1 MSLNNPNQVA
11 LCTESYEL
19 RATRSFWVPIPRL
32 TGRACKPKASPSSY
46 PCIVMTRPHLSKIFQ
61 TQSFHLA
68 TEWFFRLVLSFA
80 FLSAVADRF
89 GLWGGPGAPEVKKR
103 LLSTVRVEEL
113 TETP

>member
-1 MSLNNPNQVA
+1 MV
-11 LCTESYEL
+11 
-19 RATRSFWVPIPRL
+19 
-32 TGRACKPKASPSSY
+32 
-46 PCIVMTRPHLSKIFQ
+46 
-61 TQSFHLA
+61 
-68 TEWFFRLVLSFA
+68 FRLALSFA